1 MLEKIWYETFQ
12 ELDSFTQE
20 LEKVKSYAALE
31 QVKPIWRIL
40 KSVQLK
46 YVPMLKPEVQKRLE
60 QIMQRLSIRE
70 VAPSAF
76 TTEEAASLLTRFG
89 MSCSIDPDHFET
101 ADAV

>member
-1 MLEKIWYETFQ
+1 MIEEIWYETFQ

-60 QIMQRLSIRE
+60 QITQRLSIRE

-76 TTEEAASLLTRFG
+76 TTDEAVSLLGRFAL
-89 MSCSIDPDHFET
+89 SCSIDPDHFET